1 MSLKEYNLIGFH
13 CAAAA
18 LSDILHAV
26 MRVSFSLL
34 WRQLDHVI
42 NSQYGN
48 GGLGGELEALHFG
61 YSRLKHSTG
70 FVVSYFSFKQ
80 I

>member
-1 MSLKEYNLIGFH
+1 MSLKEYNLIDFH
-13 CAAAA
+13 CPAAAVEH
-18 LSDILHAV
+18 LHAV

-48 GGLGGELEALHFG
+48 GGLGGEFKAF
-61 YSRLKHSTG
+61 YFRNSRLEHTTG
-70 FVVSYFSFKQ
+70 FVISYFSFEQ